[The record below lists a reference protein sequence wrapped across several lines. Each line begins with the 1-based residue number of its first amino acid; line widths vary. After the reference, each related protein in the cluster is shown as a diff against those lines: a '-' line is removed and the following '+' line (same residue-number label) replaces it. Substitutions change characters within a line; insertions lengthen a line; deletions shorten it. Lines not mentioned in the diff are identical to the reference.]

1 VADSHQH
8 ELLSSTCII
17 LYIDGRK
24 VPLRMNK
31 HLTTGIMIIVI
42 ALGTATMPLLIA
54 QLMPQLSNGTIAV
67 QGPQRKVS
75 VAGSGD
81 NIYIAWV
88 SNKTGNDEIVFRSSN
103 DAGAT
108 FNDKITLSNTTDAE
122 LQDVQIAIAAEENV
136 LVTWWQVNS
145 TSEEPVARISTDNG
159 QTFEPLLNL
168 AANGTITLIG

>member
-1 VADSHQH
+1 
-8 ELLSSTCII
+8 
-17 LYIDGRK
+17 
-24 VPLRMNK
+24 MNK

-42 ALGTATMPLLIA
+42 ALGTATIPLLIA
-54 QLMPQLSNGTIAV
+54 QLMPQLSYGTIAV

-88 SNKTGNDEIVFRSSN
+88 SNKTGSDEVMFRSSN

-122 LQDVQIAIAAEENV
+122 LQDVQIAIAADENV
-136 LVTWWQVNS
+136 FVTWWQVNS
-145 TSEEPVARISTDNG
+145 TSEEPVARISTNNG

>member
-1 VADSHQH
+1 
-8 ELLSSTCII
+8 
-17 LYIDGRK
+17 
-24 VPLRMNK
+24 MNK

-42 ALGTATMPLLIA
+42 ALGTATIPLLIA
-54 QLMPQLSNGTIAV
+54 QLMPQLSYGTIAV

-88 SNKTGNDEIVFRSSN
+88 SNKTGSDEVMFRSSN

-122 LQDVQIAIAAEENV
+122 LQDVQIAIAADENV
-136 LVTWWQVNS
+136 FVTWWQVNS
-145 TSEEPVARISTDNG
+145 TSEEPVARISTNNG

-168 AANGTITLIG
+168 LGLSPL

>member
-1 VADSHQH
+1 
-8 ELLSSTCII
+8 
-17 LYIDGRK
+17 
-24 VPLRMNK
+24 
-31 HLTTGIMIIVI
+31 
-42 ALGTATMPLLIA
+42 
-54 QLMPQLSNGTIAV
+54 MPQLSYGTIAV

-88 SNKTGNDEIVFRSSN
+88 SNKTGSDEVMFRSSN

-122 LQDVQIAIAAEENV
+122 LQDVQIAIAADENV

-145 TSEEPVARISTDNG
+145 TSEEPVARISTNNG

>member
-1 VADSHQH
+1 
-8 ELLSSTCII
+8 
-17 LYIDGRK
+17 
-24 VPLRMNK
+24 MNK

-42 ALGTATMPLLIA
+42 VLGTATIPLLIA
-54 QLMPQLSNGTIAV
+54 QLMPQLSYGTIAV

-81 NIYIAWV
+81 NLYIAWV
-88 SNKTGNDEIVFRSSN
+88 SNKTGSDEVMFRSSN

-122 LQDVQIAIAAEENV
+122 LQDVQIAIAADENV

-145 TSEEPVARISTDNG
+145 TSEEPVARISTNNG